1 LLSLSETDMSNSKII
16 FILNFQNMNNPKN
29 FTFAIGT
36 YGSEFSKNE
45 IDYLK
50 EEYDFTAK

>member
-1 LLSLSETDMSNSKII
+1 MSNSKII